1 MQGASIRAERVD
13 SWPTLDGVAGSAIR
27 AIGVVVFAAGL
38 ASCSAAYGQDANKA
52 LIDLEIV
59 DPPIRHDLGVT
70 IPLSLRPRLNLS
82 AVWWTAPRDESLKRL
97 ADRWG
102 VDDDELRSLNPG
114 LADERVE
121 QHQRVLIYRFEPGTV
136 SRSIGAPNRG
146 RIENSAPFPDG
157 EGWLLR
163 GYRPRSYATRQT
175 VKELATS
182 LAEWRERHPD
192 ANPVKLGE
200 FSRRGG
206 GRAKPHKS
214 HRTGRDVDI
223 GYVMDEPDKGHRFVA
238 VTDSNLDAA
247 ATWGLVHRLL
257 AHGAVDSIFMAQSVQ
272 EQLIPFA
279 AETMSEAQQ
288 RAIFST
294 LEPDARAKKKKTTIR
309 AWRGHD
315 DHMHV
320 RFACTQ
326 ADLHCGGAIPRKKK
340 KRRRK
345 KRRRRRS

>member
-1 MQGASIRAERVD
+1 MAYPDEV
-13 SWPTLDGVAGSAIR
+13 LGSALR
-27 AIGVVVFAAGL
+27 AFSLAALGM
-38 ASCSAAYGQDANKA
+38 AASSCSAAHAQAPDPLGFH
-52 LIDLEIV
+52 LEV
-59 DPPIRHDLGVT
+59 ADPLLQHSMGAT
-70 IPLSLRPRLNLS
+70 IPFSARPRLNLD
-82 AVWWTAPRDESLKRL
+82 AVWWSAPRDESLKRL

-102 VDDDELRSLNPG
+102 ADEDELLELNPD
-114 LADERVE
+114 LADDGAQRG
-121 QHQRVLIYRFEPGTV
+121 QRVVIYRFEPGTV
-136 SRSIGAPNRG
+136 SRSVGAPNRG
-146 RIENSAPFPDG
+146 RIENSAPFPVGDG
-157 EGWLLR
+157 WTLR

-182 LAEWRERHPD
+182 LAEWRERHPE

-206 GRAKPHKS
+206 GRVRPHKS

-223 GYVMDEPDKGHRFVA
+223 GYVMNEPDEGHRFVT

-247 ATWGLVHRLL
+247 ATWGLVQRLV
-257 AHGAVDSIFMAQSVQ
+257 AGGAVESIFMAKSVQ

-279 AETMSEAQQ
+279 ALTMSESEQ
-288 RAIFST
+288 RSLFST
-294 LEPDARAKKKKTTIR
+294 LEPDARAKKKTVIR

-320 RFACTQ
+320 RFACTE
-326 ADLHCGGAIPRKKK
+326 ADLRCSGAVQRKK

-345 KRRRRRS
+345 KRRHTKKRRRGRKA